1 MSGSKRA
8 RASASPISG
17 AAADVRHR
25 PRAAYPHALVT
36 GYDLDEASV
45 ADAQRN
51 AAERG
56 VNVRFV
62 CKDAAAM
69 AEDGPFDLVLLLE
82 TLPDMSRPREVLEAL
97 RATLAPSGSVVIAD
111 ERVAEEFVAPGR
123 RS

>member
-1 MSGSKRA
+1 MSAIAPA
-8 RASASPISG
+8 R
-17 AAADVRHR
+17 
-25 PRAAYPHALVT
+25 AYPHALVT

-82 TLPDMSRPREVLEAL
+82 TLHDMSRPREVLEAL